1 MKTPFRSGVAILA
14 GRPNVGK
21 STLVN
26 RIVEYKASIV
36 SDKPQT
42 TRNNIRC
49 IYNGDGFQV
58 VFIDTPGIHLP
69 KHALGRAL
77 VEAAAGSLEE
87 GDVVCYVVEAGD
99 RDMSPEDEEIGAR
112 LEKAALPVLL
122 VVNKCDG
129 AKNSVSRAISL
140 YSARIPLSGTAAVS
154 ARTGEGIPGLLSLIA
169 RHLPEGPPIYAED
182 IVVDRPE
189 KFIAAEIIREKLLRL
204 THEEV
209 PHSAAVDIEE
219 YKSPDE
225 YPERDVLFIR
235 ATIYVER
242 EGQRRIIIGDKG
254 ARIREA
260 GRLAR
265 LDIEALTG
273 HKVYLD
279 LWIKV
284 RPDWRRS
291 ERDLRM
297 LGIKEFSP

>member
-1 MKTPFRSGVAILA
+1 MKTNAPFKSGVVVVA

-26 RIVEYKASIV
+26 RIIRYKASIV

-42 TRNNIRC
+42 TRNAIRC
-49 IYNGDGFQV
+49 VCNGEGYQI

-77 VEAAAGSLEE
+77 VEAAANSLNEA
-87 GDVVCYVVEAGD
+87 DLVCYVVEAGD
-99 RDMSPEDEEIGAR
+99 KAIGAEDEEIIAF
-112 LEKAALPVLL
+112 LEKASLPIIL

-129 AKNSVSRAISL
+129 VKGSPAASL
-140 YSARIPLSGTAAVS
+140 YENRLPLCGKAAVS
-154 ARTGEGIPGLLSLIA
+154 AKTGDGVSGLVSLIA
-169 RHLPEGPPIYAED
+169 AALPEGPPLYDEEM
-182 IVVDRPE
+182 VVDRPE
-189 KFIAAEIIREKLLRL
+189 KFIAAEIIREKILRL

-209 PHSAAVDIEE
+209 PHSAAVEIEE

-254 ARIREA
+254 VRIREA

-265 LDIEALTG
+265 IEIEALTG
-273 HKVYLD
+273 HRVYLD

-284 RPDWRRS
+284 RRDWRRS
-291 ERDLRM
+291 EGDLRM
-297 LGIKEFSP
+297 LGIKEPSS

>member
-1 MKTPFRSGVAILA
+1 MKTKAPFKSGVVVVA

-26 RIVEYKASIV
+26 RIIRYKASIV

-42 TRNNIRC
+42 TRNAIRC
-49 IYNGDGFQV
+49 VCNGEGYQI

-77 VEAAAGSLEE
+77 VEAAANSLNEA
-87 GDVVCYVVEAGD
+87 DLVCYVVEAGD
-99 RDMSPEDEEIGAR
+99 KAIGAEDEEIIAF
-112 LEKAALPVLL
+112 LEKASLPIILVL
-122 VVNKCDG
+122 NKCDG
-129 AKNSVSRAISL
+129 VKGSPAASL
-140 YSARIPLSGTAAVS
+140 YESRLPLYGKAAVS
-154 ARTGEGIPGLLSLIA
+154 AKTGDGVPGLVSLIA
-169 RHLPEGPPIYAED
+169 AALPEGPPLYDEEM
-182 IVVDRPE
+182 VVDRPE
-189 KFIAAEIIREKLLRL
+189 KFIAAEIIREKILRL

-209 PHSAAVDIEE
+209 PHSAAVEIEE

-225 YPERDVLFIR
+225 YPDRDVLFIR

-265 LDIEALTG
+265 TEIEALTG
-273 HKVYLD
+273 HRVYLD

-284 RPDWRRS
+284 RRDWRRS
-291 ERDLRM
+291 EGDLRM
-297 LGIKEFSP
+297 LGIKEPSS